1 MRCASAFS
9 LSLDPDMNLSFETA
23 RLYGVPLSVAHY
35 ESFERNEEPKWEGM
49 TNPYRHLIEGPSP
62 LPHRIP
68 RVKTQPSFA
77 DIGIILAVTKSDR
90 EIIGSAGFHD
100 FPNVQGMIEVGYG
113 IVDEKQ
119 NNGFGTELLMGMWR
133 MICKRPD
140 VRILRYTVSPE
151 NAASMHIISKLGFEQ
166 NGEQI
171 DPEDGVELIFEKSVE
186 DFLTGGR

>member
-1 MRCASAFS
+1 MENYA
-9 LSLDPDMNLSFETA
+9 
-23 RLYGVPLSVAHY
+23 
-35 ESFERNEEPKWEGM
+35 SFERNEEPKWEGI

-68 RVKTQPSFA
+68 KVKANPAFA
-77 DIGIILAVTKSDR
+77 EIGIILAVTKSDR

-100 FPNVQGMIEVGYG
+100 FPNEQGMIEIGFG

-119 NNGFGTELLMGMWR
+119 NNGFGTELLLGMWR
-133 MICKRPD
+133 MICERPD

-151 NAASMHIISKLGFEQ
+151 NAASMHIISKLGFKQ

-186 DFLTGGR
+186 DFLAGRR